1 LDEDY
6 VKVALN
12 DDYYSDITDDM
23 KNQWKDQTGKT
34 VKQSMSD
41 YLVEYMGKP
50 MNQLLRYTFFSTI
63 DEVRP

>member
-50 MNQLLRYTFFSTI
+50 MNQLLRYY
-63 DEVRP
+63 

>member
-1 LDEDY
+1 MDEDY

-34 VKQSMSD
+34 VKQSMTD

-50 MNQLLRYTFFSTI
+50 MNQLLRYTLFSTI
-63 DEVRP
+63 DKVRP

>member
-1 LDEDY
+1 MEEDY
-6 VKVALN
+6 VKAVLN

-23 KNQWKDQTGKT
+23 KKQWEEDNGGKT

-50 MNQLLRYTFFSTI
+50 MNQLLR
-63 DEVRP
+63 